1 MTHREFLTWL
11 QPRLE
16 RAAAS
21 GLDAEVLREV
31 RDTLERMREAG
42 ALQPFASK
50 LLNLA
55 NARAT
60 FDAAMVAEL
69 AREARVELAPPRER
83 TAVFG
88 VMPGGD
94 ED

>member
-16 RAAAS
+16 KAAAT
-21 GLDAEVLREV
+21 GLDAEGVREV
-31 RDTLERMREAG
+31 REVLARMREAG

-50 LLNLA
+50 LLNLTQ
-55 NARAT
+55 ARAA

-69 AREARVELAPPRER
+69 SREARAELAPPRER

-88 VMPGGD
+88 VMPGGEKD
-94 ED
+94 